1 MMPEPDKP
9 NIPSRLLWE
18 FDYDSFD
25 FEKSYK
31 IVIERILE
39 RGNLDNWREMIRFYS
54 KRQILETIDWSSQI
68 EERDKR
74 FSRLFINSDF
84 VNAT

>member
-1 MMPEPDKP
+1 MQSADKP

-18 FDYDSFD
+18 FDYETFD
-25 FEKSYK
+25 FKRSYK

-39 RGNLDNWREMIRFYS
+39 RGNLENWREMIRFYS
-54 KRQILETIDWSSQI
+54 KSQIIETIEWSSQM
-68 EERDKR
+68 EEKDKR

>member
-1 MMPEPDKP
+1 MQNTNKP

-18 FDYDSFD
+18 FDHDSFD
-25 FEKSYK
+25 FKKSYK
-31 IVIERILE
+31 IVIERVLE

-54 KRQILETIDWSSQI
+54 KSQILETIEWSSQI
-68 EERDKR
+68 DEKDKR

-84 VNAT
+84 VNVV

>member
-1 MMPEPDKP
+1 MQNTNKP

-25 FEKSYK
+25 FKKSYK
-31 IVIERILE
+31 IVIERVLE

-54 KRQILETIDWSSQI
+54 KSQILETIEWSSQI
-68 EERDKR
+68 DEKDKR

-84 VNAT
+84 VNVV

>member
-1 MMPEPDKP
+1 MHNVDKP

-18 FDYDSFD
+18 FDYENFD
-25 FEKSYK
+25 YKRSYK

-39 RGNLDNWREMIRFYS
+39 RGNLENWREMIRFYS
-54 KRQILETIDWSSQI
+54 KSQIMETIEWSSQM
-68 EERDKR
+68 EEKDKR

-84 VNAT
+84 VNVA

>member
-1 MMPEPDKP
+1 MHNVDKP

-18 FDYDSFD
+18 FDYEHFD
-25 FEKSYK
+25 YKRSYK

-39 RGNLDNWREMIRFYS
+39 RGNLENWREMIRFYS
-54 KRQILETIDWSSQI
+54 KSQIMETIEWSSQM
-68 EERDKR
+68 EEKDKR

-84 VNAT
+84 VNVA